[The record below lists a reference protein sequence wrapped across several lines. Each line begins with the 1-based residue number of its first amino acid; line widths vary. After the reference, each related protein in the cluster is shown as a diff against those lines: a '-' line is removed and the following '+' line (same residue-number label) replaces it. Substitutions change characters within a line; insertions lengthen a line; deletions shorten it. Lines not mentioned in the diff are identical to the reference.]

1 MKWEMLSGKDVISQP
16 SPPLSPSHTPKS
28 KIPRL
33 VNSPVKSGIPVLS
46 PSFMKMPA
54 KQQQAQQQQQP
65 AKKVT
70 TPPSGSGLKKPTPI
84 SKIGTVKSNVQKK
97 AGVVTR

>member
-33 VNSPVKSGIPVLS
+33 VTSPVKSGIPVLS

-54 KQQQAQQQQQP
+54 KQQQAQQP
-65 AKKVT
+65 VKKAT